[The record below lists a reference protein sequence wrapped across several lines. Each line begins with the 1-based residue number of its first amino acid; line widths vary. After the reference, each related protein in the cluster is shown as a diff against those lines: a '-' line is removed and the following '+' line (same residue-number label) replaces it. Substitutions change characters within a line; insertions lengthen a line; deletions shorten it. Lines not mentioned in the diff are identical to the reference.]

1 MELPDEGRCSAEIE
15 TRMPVPPA
23 AVAALEEMG
32 VGLLT

>member
-15 TRMPVPPA
+15 TQMSVPPA
-23 AVAALEEMG
+23 AVAALEKMG